1 MGVHHDTMP
10 ETWAANEQEGTT
22 AHSYEGV
29 DNEQIDGSNSGR
41 RPVSKDF
48 GRRGPQ
54 ESRGLSDIL
63 ETPLGHWLRHQGRI

>member
-29 DNEQIDGSNSGR
+29 DNEQM
-41 RPVSKDF
+41 VA
-48 GRRGPQ
+48 
-54 ESRGLSDIL
+54 IL
-63 ETPLGHWLRHQGRI
+63 EEDQCPKTLDVEAPGSQEVSVTF